1 MLRCFFLIAISAAAA
16 AAQGGFH
23 WKCKAEDGKFIRGMN
38 KETYYCWDG
47 QIFSNTPGYNPPPQY
62 VLDYWVEVH
71 RKMEETKAEIA
82 RKSQEMADKVHQ
94 AQQDTARMN
103 QERFQRDQA
112 FNDDLHRRVAE
123 HSGGQSVA
131 RPTISR
137 GSTAVVPVTPESGA
151 IAPPVSR
158 AKASE
163 VQVGMDRAAV
173 EGILGKPHGS
183 MSIAEDDGMVEVLNY
198 TLDDKSAAKVRLE
211 KGKVVSVK
219 LSD

>member
-1 MLRCFFLIAISAAAA
+1 MLRFWFVMVISAAPA

-23 WKCKAEDGKFIRGMN
+23 WTCKADDGKFIRGMN

-47 QIFSNTPGYNPPPQY
+47 KIFSNTPGYNPPPQY

-71 RKMEETKAEIA
+71 RKMEQTKADIA

-112 FNDDLHRRVAE
+112 FNDELHRKVTE
-123 HSGGQSVA
+123 HGGGQSA
-131 RPTISR
+131 ATPTSR
-137 GSTAVVPVTPESGA
+137 GSAAVVPVTPESA
-151 IAPPVSR
+151 TIAPPVSR
-158 AKASE
+158 AKATE

-173 EGILGKPHGS
+173 EGILGKPHGA
-183 MSIAEDDGMVEVLNY
+183 MSIVEDDGLVEVLNY
-198 TLDDKSAAKVRLE
+198 ALDDKGTAKVRLE

-219 LSD
+219 MLD